1 MWWFSH
7 HDQKPFGLSLR
18 EKQINVSKRNM
29 GIVRYK
35 LDPNNPPKV
44 SDEYLARF
52 DAIKDE
58 NIDYS
63 DAPDMGDA
71 DWNTF
76 MSWDEYLAKMN
87 APKTSVTIR
96 YDSDIIAWFKENAVK
111 DGKKGKGY
119 QTAMNAVLKAYV
131 KAQKG

>member
-1 MWWFSH
+1 MA
-7 HDQKPFGLSLR
+7 
-18 EKQINVSKRNM
+18 
-29 GIVRYK
+29 IVRYK

-58 NIDYS
+58 DIDYS
-63 DAPDMGDA
+63 DIPDMGDA
-71 DWNTF
+71 DWSKA
-76 MSWDEYLAKMN
+76 MSWNEFMATVKI
-87 APKTSVTIR
+87 PKSSVTIR
-96 YDSDIIAWFKENAVK
+96 YDADIIEWFKANASK
-111 DGKKGKGY
+111 GGKRGRGY